1 MVALKVYAFLAL
13 CVGCCFGSDSN
24 STRKNEDIKE
34 RLLFQGKDVY
44 QEHVK
49 QKSQA
54 QKTTKTKEPSQ
65 STENQS
71 NEATFM
77 IRSTGKE

>member
-13 CVGCCFGSDSN
+13 YVGYCFGSDSN
-24 STRKNEDIKE
+24 ATRKTEDIKE

-65 STENQS
+65 STQSQS
-71 NEATFM
+71 NETTFV